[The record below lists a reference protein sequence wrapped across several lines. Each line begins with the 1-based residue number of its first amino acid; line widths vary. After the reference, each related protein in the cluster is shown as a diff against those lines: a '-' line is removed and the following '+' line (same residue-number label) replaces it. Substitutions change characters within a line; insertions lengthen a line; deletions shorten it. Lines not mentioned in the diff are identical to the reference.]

1 VPLPGTAGRLLFKA
15 EDSYQGRVYFTE
27 FNNSDATQ
35 PGYGMV
41 NGSAGWESVDRHW
54 SATAWVRNAA
64 DKFAIANDIISAPLY
79 ANVRV
84 GTLMPPRTYG
94 LTLGYQF

>member
-1 VPLPGTAGRLLFKA
+1 
-15 EDSYQGRVYFTE
+15 VYFTE
-27 FNNSDATQ
+27 FNNADATQ
-35 PGYGMV
+35 AGYGLI
-41 NGSAGWESVDRHW
+41 NASAGWESSDHHW
-54 SATAWVRNAA
+54 SATGWVRNAA

-94 LTLGYQF
+94 ITLGYKF